1 MSARREVPA
10 WKAKSAL
17 LTFAMGISIYWAPTL
32 GILATSVIADLDLSR
47 GLFGLL
53 LAGSGLSAA
62 CLSPLTGAVL
72 DRVGAWRGLLALF
85 TVAFLSALVLAL
97 ATNVAT
103 LVLASLLAGMASA
116 LANPATNQIIA
127 RELDGAPRGAI
138 VGLKQSGVQVAI
150 AGLGVLLPPFVA
162 LWSWRAAV
170 LTVGSI
176 ALIGIPWTL
185 GVRGPGDVKPRE
197 EKSSAYGHPSARIA
211 PGLTSLTTYAAAMGI
226 VTGAVIGFLPLYAQ
240 EGLQFSEIQ
249 AGRLAT
255 VVGSI
260 GIVARIG
267 WSMAADRQKD
277 LHSTLAAIA
286 VVAILASWAIV
297 VSTPQRA
304 YIIWVGAALAGASS
318 SAWNPVAMLAAM
330 RLGGA
335 AMASRATG
343 VVVAGFLAG
352 FAASP
357 MAFGWLI
364 EATDGY
370 VVAWSTVATFA
381 ALAAGVA
388 ALGHRRSLR
397 QRSLTGDA

>member
-1 MSARREVPA
+1 MSARPEVPA

-17 LTFAMGISIYWAPTL
+17 LTFAMGMSIYWSPTL
-32 GILATSVIADLDLSR
+32 GILASSVIADLELSR

-62 CLSPLTGAVL
+62 CMSPLTGAVL
-72 DRVGAWRGLLALF
+72 DRVGAWRGLLTLF
-85 TVAFLSALVLAL
+85 TVAFLSALVLAF

-103 LVLASLLAGMASA
+103 LALAALLAGVASA

-150 AGLGVLLPPFVA
+150 AGLGLLLPPFVA

-170 LTVGSI
+170 LAVGTI

-185 GVRGPGDVKPRE
+185 GVRGEGDAKPRGE
-197 EKSSAYGHPSARIA
+197 TSAHSNPPARIA
-211 PGLTSLTTYAAAMGI
+211 PGLLSLTVYAAAMGI

-255 VVGSI
+255 VVGGI

-267 WSMAADRQKD
+267 WSMAADRQRD

-286 VVAILASWAIV
+286 VVAVLASWAIV
-297 VSTPQRA
+297 VSTPQRVFL
-304 YIIWVGAALAGASS
+304 IWAGAALAGASS

-343 VVVAGFLAG
+343 IVVAGVLAG

-370 VVAWSTVATFA
+370 VVAWSTVATCA

-388 ALGHRRSLR
+388 ALAHRRSLP
-397 QRSLTGDA
+397 QRSLPGDA